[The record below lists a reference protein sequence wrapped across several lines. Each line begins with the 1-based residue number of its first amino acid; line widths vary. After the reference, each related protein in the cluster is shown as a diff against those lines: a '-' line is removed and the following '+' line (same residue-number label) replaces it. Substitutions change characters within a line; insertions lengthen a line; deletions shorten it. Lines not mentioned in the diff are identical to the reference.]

1 MVYVWATLLTLLNGV
16 WLFLGILGLP
26 GTWLMVGSTALLAWW
41 QWDPDKGSSQQMF
54 SLAVLIAIV
63 VLALLGEI
71 LELGAG
77 LIGSKK
83 AGGSKWG
90 AVGAIVGTII
100 GAVVATFLPLLPVI
114 GTIAGACVGAA
125 LGATALEMISGRKVS
140 PSVKSGVGAGVGR
153 LGGVIIKLGIGVMIW
168 LIVTVAAFWP

>member
-1 MVYVWATLLTLLNGV
+1 
-16 WLFLGILGLP
+16 
-26 GTWLMVGSTALLAWW
+26 
-41 QWDPDKGSSQQMF
+41 MF

-71 LELGAG
+71 LELAAG
-77 LIGSKK
+77 LIGSKR

-90 AVGAIVGTII
+90 AAGAIVGTII

-125 LGATALEMISGRKVS
+125 LGAAALEMISGRKVS

>member
-1 MVYVWATLLTLLNGV
+1 MIYVYATLLTLLNGV

-41 QWDPDKGSSQQMF
+41 QWDADKGSSEQMF

-71 LELGAG
+71 LEIGAG

-83 AGGSKWG
+83 AGGSMWG

-100 GAVVATFLPLLPVI
+100 GGVAATFLPLLPVI

-125 LGATALEMISGRKVS
+125 IGATVMEMISGREVS

>member
-41 QWDPDKGSSQQMF
+41 QWDADKDSSEQMF

-100 GAVVATFLPLLPVI
+100 GGVAATFMPLLPVI

-125 LGATALEMISGRKVS
+125 IGATVLEMFSGREVS
-140 PSVKSGVGAGVGR
+140 PSVRSGVGAGVGR